1 METLLNFGPDV
12 SYEWYGFPKTLLK
25 KKLEF
30 VSNNKNGIVMLYLS
44 FVLLLVEVDPIS
56 EKQSHKSDALIA
68 CGTGYVKK
76 VFVLLRKVRAIYI

>member
-1 METLLNFGPDV
+1 
-12 SYEWYGFPKTLLK
+12 
-25 KKLEF
+25 
-30 VSNNKNGIVMLYLS
+30 MLYLS